1 MDKPAN
7 TKLQLHPIIIKR
19 WSPRSFTPQMV
30 EKEKLQRIFD
40 AARWAPSS
48 SNEQPWRFI
57 IGMKGD
63 PTWDKIMETLVEF
76 NQIWAKLAPVLG
88 ITVGKTISTKRN
100 RPNKVFQYDV
110 GQSIAY
116 ATFQATEEGL
126 YMHQMGGFDSKKAAQ
141 LFDVPEEYEVL
152 TAFALGYKGQPHVL
166 EEESF
171 QSMERS
177 ERERIGL
184 NEMVFTGKFG
194 HTPDWVD

>member
-1 MDKPAN
+1 MDKPAK
-7 TKLQLHPIIIKR
+7 TDLQLHPIIMKR

-40 AARWAPSS
+40 ASRWAPSS

-88 ITVGKTISTKRN
+88 ITVGKTLSAKRN

-126 YMHQMGGFDSKKAAQ
+126 YMHQMGGFDNKKAAEV
-141 LFDVPEEYEVL
+141 FNVPEGFEVL

-166 EEESF
+166 KEESF

-184 NEMVFTGKFG
+184 NEMVFTGQFG
-194 HTPDWVD
+194 ERPDWID